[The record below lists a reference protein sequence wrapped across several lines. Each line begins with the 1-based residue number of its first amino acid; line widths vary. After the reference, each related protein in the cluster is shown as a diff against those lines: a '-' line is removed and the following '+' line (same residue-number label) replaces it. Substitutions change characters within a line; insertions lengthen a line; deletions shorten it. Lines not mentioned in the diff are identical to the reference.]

1 MWFLLIV
8 FLLKKDVIEHDG
20 ILKLVLSRARENH
33 VRLNPDKF
41 QFRMSEV
48 KYVDQV
54 LSSDGFKPD
63 RYKVKAIVKNPQH
76 QTKEDL
82 RRFLRLVNYLAE
94 FVLKLSAASEPL
106 RILQKS
112 DTE

>member
-1 MWFLLIV
+1 MN
-8 FLLKKDVIEHDG
+8 
-20 ILKLVLSRARENH
+20 SARENN
-33 VRLNPDKF
+33 VRFDPEKF
-41 QFRMSEV
+41 LFRVSEV

-63 RYKVKAIVKNPQH
+63 PYKVKATVRDPQP

-82 RRFLRLVNYLAE
+82 RRFLGLVNYLAE
-94 FVLKLSAASEPL
+94 IVSNLSAASEPV

>member
-1 MWFLLIV
+1 MV
-8 FLLKKDVIEHDG
+8 FTDRAFTEKDVIEHDG
-20 ILKLVLSRARENH
+20 ILKLVLNRARENN
-33 VRLNPDKF
+33 VRFNPEKF
-41 QFRMSEV
+41 QFRVSEV

-63 RYKVKAIVKNPQH
+63 PYKVKAIVKYPQP

-94 FVLKLSAASEPL
+94 FVS
-106 RILQKS
+106 
-112 DTE
+112 

>member
-1 MWFLLIV
+1 VAFTDRV
-8 FLLKKDVIEHDG
+8 VTEKDDIEHDG
-20 ILKLVLSRARENH
+20 ILKLVFNRARENN
-33 VRLNPDKF
+33 VRFNPEKF
-41 QFRMSEV
+41 QFRVSEV

-63 RYKVKAIVKNPQH
+63 PYKVKAIVKYPQP

-94 FVLKLSAASEPL
+94 FVSNLSAASEPH
-106 RILQKS
+106 RIPQKS

>member
-1 MWFLLIV
+1 MV
-8 FLLKKDVIEHDG
+8 FTDHVITEKDEIEHDG
-20 ILKLVLSRARENH
+20 ILKLVLNRARENN
-33 VRLNPDKF
+33 VKFNPEKF
-41 QFRMSEV
+41 QFRVSEV

-63 RYKVKAIVKNPQH
+63 RYKVKAIVKYPQP

-82 RRFLRLVNYLAE
+82 RRFLGLVNYLAD
-94 FVLKLSAASEPL
+94 FVSNLSAGSEPL
-106 RILQKS
+106 RILQRS